1 MLSFR
6 FHLSLKEISLDAPH
20 LIFQISWPGTRR
32 RQAAPSPAGGVSRS
46 VNFQKNPV
54 SAQTCFHGS
63 PKLVLFRLLKVF
75 LAISGTFQKKRA
87 FLNIPF
93 QKNFQYGLLRSSED

>member
-63 PKLVLFRLLKVF
+63 TQMELIQLIRAF
-75 LAISGTFQKKRA
+75 LAIQCTFQIKMA
-87 FLNIPF
+87 ILNIAIQENLPI
-93 QKNFQYGLLRSSED
+93 RPP